1 MLFKVAV
8 IHTEA
13 LAELNEHSKWTLSV
27 DSKLKIVCSLK
38 GHTSSLYMDMLIF
51 RFQNSYESL

>member
-51 RFQNSYESL
+51 